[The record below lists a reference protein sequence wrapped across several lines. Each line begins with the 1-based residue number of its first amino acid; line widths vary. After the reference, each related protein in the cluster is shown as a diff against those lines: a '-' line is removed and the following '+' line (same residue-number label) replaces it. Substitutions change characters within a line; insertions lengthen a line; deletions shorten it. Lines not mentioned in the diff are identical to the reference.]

1 MSYSSAYKSY
11 WLQYGIPVYNEN
23 TVPDNIPMPYIT
35 YQYAENGFDDGEV
48 YLTVNLY
55 YQGLSWLEAELKAN
69 EICIVAKNDGVVEL
83 SSSEK
88 IVVKCDDGYIWIKRS
103 SPFIQRVND
112 PNENV
117 RHIVINVAV
126 EFL

>member
-23 TVPDNIPMPYIT
+23 NVPDTIPMPYLT

-55 YQGLSWLEAELKAN
+55 YQGVSWLEAELKAD
-69 EICIVAKNDGVVEL
+69 EIKRDILGFGGRV
-83 SSSEK
+83 
-88 IVVKCDDGYIWIKRS
+88 IKCDEGYIWIKRS
-103 SPFIQRVND
+103 SPFIQRVSD

-117 RHIVINVAV
+117 RHVVINVTV